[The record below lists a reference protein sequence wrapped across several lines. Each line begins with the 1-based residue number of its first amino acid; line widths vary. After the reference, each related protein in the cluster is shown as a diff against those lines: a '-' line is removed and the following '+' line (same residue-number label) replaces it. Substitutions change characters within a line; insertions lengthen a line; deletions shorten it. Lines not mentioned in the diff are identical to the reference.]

1 MRFERNQRACLSVA
15 IAVAALVH
23 AAASGSLAQSPL
35 PDGTRDF
42 VFAARPAEA
51 GPVLPLPPTDEQL
64 ARLPVRPPSYAETG
78 VPSESRWFC
87 GDLAHALH
95 VDCLARGYYLNDQ
108 RIEWSGLEATFGAE
122 AVVSPVIRH
131 QLGSWETTL
140 EGEFY
145 LNQPFDRNVL
155 ATTPE
160 LASYGGNWE
169 VDTFEISQLLVSARR
184 GDLYVAVGKMPT
196 PFGRTHFPLLTNAR
210 LDAPFIRTE
219 SILWRETGMLLRYQP
234 GWLVGEVAL
243 VNGGEDRDANSSKGI
258 VSRVGVET
266 DGWSAGV
273 SVKCHDGIGSEEQ
286 KQFKD
291 HVGLD
296 FMLRRGRLT
305 LSGEA
310 IYDEYGFRRPGF
322 DPLDI
327 TWGRSIYY
335 RDLNYREGVPI
346 TGIGYYVNMGY
357 EGERWSAWLNYGE
370 FYPQQLGHPQH
381 DVVNRRGILK
391 TLCRLCPHL
400 QIYGAVM
407 IENEGYVAQWNR
419 LRRGTVVLA
428 GLQYDL

>member
-1 MRFERNQRACLSVA
+1 
-15 IAVAALVH
+15 
-23 AAASGSLAQSPL
+23 
-35 PDGTRDF
+35 
-42 VFAARPAEA
+42 
-51 GPVLPLPPTDEQL
+51 
-64 ARLPVRPPSYAETG
+64 
-78 VPSESRWFC
+78 
-87 GDLAHALH
+87 

-108 RIEWSGLEATFGAE
+108 RIEWSGVEATFGAE
-122 AVVSPVIRH
+122 AVVSPVIRP

-160 LASYGGNWE
+160 LASYGGNFH
-169 VDTFEISQLLVSARR
+169 VDTFEISQLLLSARR
-184 GDLYVAVGKMPT
+184 GNFYLAVGKMPT
-196 PFGRTHFPLLTNAR
+196 PFGRACFPLLTNAR

-219 SILWRETGMLLRYQP
+219 SILWRETGVLVRYQP
-234 GWLVGEVAL
+234 GWLVGEVAV
-243 VNGGEDRDANSSKGI
+243 VNGGEDRDANSSKAI
-258 VSRVGVET
+258 ISRVGVGA
-266 DGWSAGV
+266 DGFSAGV

-305 LSGEA
+305 LSGEV

-335 RDLNYREGVPI
+335 RDLNYREEVPI
-346 TGIGYYVNMGY
+346 TGIGYYVNLGY
-357 EGERWSAWLNYGE
+357 EGERWSAWLGYGE